1 MKRKLFQLVVVIFVF
16 IASASQAGQ
25 YDKLLSIKDV
35 EKTSGLT
42 GLRKVAKGEAAG
54 AGGILNFTTDKN
66 KMVLMLNV
74 YNGDW
79 YKRFKNQPGYFKAN
93 VKGVGDAAFTG
104 MADGPQRSLFIK
116 KGNTCIGLTVFDNYD
131 KMTGPYMTVD
141 QLINIGKLVVKK
153 I

>member
-1 MKRKLFQLVVVIFVF
+1 MKRKLFQLVVVMSVC

-35 EKTSGLT
+35 EKVASLT
-42 GLRKVAKGEAAG
+42 GLKKVAKGEAAG
-54 AGGILNFTTDKN
+54 AGGILNFTTGKN
-66 KMVLMLNV
+66 NMVLMLNV

-104 MADGPQRSLFIK
+104 MTDGPERSLFIK
-116 KGNTCIGLTVFDNYD
+116 KGNTCVLLTVFDNYD
-131 KMTGPYMTVD
+131 KMTGPYMTID
-141 QLINIGKLVVKK
+141 QLMHIGKLVVKR